1 MRFFFRR
8 RIPPIE
14 RVLVIESGDRAV
26 TERLMPL
33 MRRNHGKDIVFD
45 LVTCFPGLP
54 EGCAPSTP
62 VFRTY
67 ECTERR
73 ALVRELRARRYDVLA
88 ILCSGE
94 PILLK
99 WKCILAASIP
109 AKVFIVNENAD
120 YFPLDYSNARL
131 LFRLALDRTGLSG
144 PSAGRNIAALATFP
158 FAVAYLLLYAAWV
171 HTRRAVRCA
180 FR

>member
-1 MRFFFRR
+1 
-8 RIPPIE
+8 
-14 RVLVIESGDRAV
+14 
-26 TERLMPL
+26 
-33 MRRNHGKDIVFD
+33 MRRNHGDRIVFD

-54 EGCAPSTP
+54 EGCPAGTG
-62 VFRTY
+62 VFRTHEY
-67 ECTERR
+67 PERR
-73 ALVRELRARRYDVLA
+73 ALLRELRARRYDVLA

-94 PILLK
+94 PVLLK

-131 LFRLALDRTGLSG
+131 LFRLALDRAGLAG
-144 PSAGRNIAALATFP
+144 PSAARNIAGVATFP
-158 FAVAYLLLYAAWV
+158 FAAAYLLLYAAWV